1 MKSKN
6 ITLGVLLLTLFTAEF
21 MISPSKADSGQF
33 IYPPPTPIIIPM
45 GQYYNISWEPLSPIG
60 PSPPLLEG
68 LYDVQYYNEG
78 FEISGNISGG
88 ALDIEILNG
97 SNYISMRYNNSY
109 TVFQQSTNVNQCF
122 RYFVYFSK

>member
-1 MKSKN
+1 MECDFKLEKYLIFLLFTILYIVLFDDYHLVVRKMKSKN

-78 FEISGNISGG
+78 
-88 ALDIEILNG
+88 
-97 SNYISMRYNNSY
+97 
-109 TVFQQSTNVNQCF
+109 
-122 RYFVYFSK
+122 SK